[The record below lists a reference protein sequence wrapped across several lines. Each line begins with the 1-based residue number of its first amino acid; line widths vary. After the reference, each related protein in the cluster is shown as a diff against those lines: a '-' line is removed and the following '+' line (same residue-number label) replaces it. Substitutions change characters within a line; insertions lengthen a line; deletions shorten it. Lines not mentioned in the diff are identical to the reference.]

1 MLCYKNIL
9 GIAPLLVSG
18 ELVLDFIG
26 KKKINFLI
34 NISTYTNKSTQPSF
48 FYKTKAE

>member
-26 KKKINFLI
+26 KKKN
-34 NISTYTNKSTQPSF
+34 QF
-48 FYKTKAE
+48 FDQYFHLYK

>member
-1 MLCYKNIL
+1 MLCHKNIR

-26 KKKINFLI
+26 KKN
-34 NISTYTNKSTQPSF
+34 QF
-48 FYKTKAE
+48 FDQYFQLYK